1 MGLHTC
7 MPIFLDAHLAG
18 ELPRDEIQ
26 AFLRAARSATRDRF
40 GVLALDLYCDGER
53 RLFCVVAAPDQAS
66 VRAGHAAIG
75 TVCRRVRR
83 VGTDRSCADE
93 LGEEETAAVRRMIAA
108 DRGWPA
114 RRGEVAP
121 GDAGEHS
128 PSFKGESAAGTM
140 AGMLRSGRAP
150 STGMG

>member
-1 MGLHTC
+1 

-18 ELPRDEIQ
+18 ELPRDEIR

-40 GVLALDLYCDGER
+40 GVLPLDLYCDGER

-66 VRAGHAAIG
+66 VRAGHAAVG

-83 VGTDRSCADE
+83 VETDRLCADE
-93 LGEEETAAVRRMIAA
+93 LGEEETAAIRHMIAA

-114 RRGEVAP
+114 RRGELMP

-128 PSFKGESAAGTM
+128 PSFKGGSAAGAPARVVK
-140 AGMLRSGRAP
+140 AGPAP
-150 STGMG
+150 A